1 MTAPVTRPE
10 PASALVATS
19 ADAAVRRGAFTL
31 ACGGLHHTGGTVAV
45 IGPNGSGKTTLLRLL
60 AGLERLTA
68 GELLLEGRPVD
79 RTGRGRRLF
88 VPAHRRRLSVVFQ
101 DHRLFDHLRVVDDVA
116 FPLRRQGWDRRRAR
130 DRAAT
135 LLAELGA
142 AELARARPRELS
154 GGQRQRVAL
163 ARALAAEPRI
173 LLLDEPLAAVDD
185 ASRAAVRRVVAR
197 STAALVVVVT
207 HDPVDVATLAD
218 RLVVLDEG
226 RVVRDGPLDE
236 VRRDPGSRWAADFCG
251 ANVVSGEAR
260 GRRVRTADGVEI
272 VLPDAATGR
281 VHVVFGPETVT
292 VHPRRPEGSARNV
305 WPARV
310 ARVDDDGT
318 RALLELEGP
327 PSLRAAV
334 TTDAVR
340 ALELRPGRQVWASV
354 KATELTVVPADVSA
368 DVPADVSVDDPG
380 HQGAVGVT
388 GDDET

>member
-10 PASALVATS
+10 PAPPLVVTS
-19 ADAAVRRGAFTL
+19 ADAAVRRGGFTL
-31 ACGGLHHTGGTVAV
+31 ACGGLDLTGGTVAV
-45 IGPNGSGKTTLLRLL
+45 IGPNGSGKTTLLRLI
-60 AGLERLTA
+60 AGLEHLTR
-68 GELLLEGRPVD
+68 GELCLEGRPVD
-79 RTGRGRRLF
+79 RARTGRGRPLF

-101 DHRLFDHLRVVDDVA
+101 DHRLFDHLRVIDDVA
-116 FPLRRQGWDRRRAR
+116 FPLRRRGWDRRRAR
-130 DRAAT
+130 ERAAT
-135 LLAELGA
+135 LLAELGV
-142 AELARARPRELS
+142 AELAPARPGDLS

-163 ARALAAEPRI
+163 ARALAAEPHI

-218 RLVVLDEG
+218 RLVVLDGG

-236 VRRDPGSRWAADFCG
+236 VRRAPGSRWAADFCG

-260 GRRVRTADGVEI
+260 GRQVRTTDGVEI
-272 VLPDAATGR
+272 VLPEVAAGR

-310 ARVDDDGT
+310 TRVDDDGT
-318 RALLELEGP
+318 RALIELEGP

-334 TTDAVR
+334 TTDAVH
-340 ALELRPGRQVWASV
+340 ALELRPGRRVWASV
-354 KATELTVVPADVSA
+354 KATELTVVPAE
-368 DVPADVSVDDPG
+368 VPGDRSVHDLGDE
-380 HQGAVGVT
+380 GAVGGA